1 MRIATMQQFL
11 TVAVALGV
19 GLSVLP
25 AVLLAVEE
33 PTTPTP
39 PEPSAPFEA
48 ADVIPPEEMAADYA
62 YGTVVEVSADRL
74 VVSEYDEILGIAA
87 NVTYT
92 VDPQAA
98 LYDVQSLAEI
108 AVGDE
113 VDLDYVMKD
122 GGRMATA
129 ITVEKFSEEEGEE
142 TQTDV
147 EGGE

>member
-1 MRIATMQQFL
+1 MTAMR
-11 TVAVALGV
+11 GV
-19 GLSVLP
+19 FTGVVVFGLGLSLLP

-74 VVSEYDEILGIAA
+74 VVSEYDEVLGTAA

-92 VDPQAA
+92 VDPQVT

-113 VDLDYVMKD
+113 VDIDYVVKD
-122 GGRMATA
+122 GARYATA
-129 ITVEKFSEEEGEE
+129 IAVAKLSEDEVEEEAE
-142 TQTDV
+142 V
-147 EGGE
+147 EVEADE